1 MSRCINTFLVNVRR
15 LCLVIKCDEP
25 GVPPRKGISAVAA
38 DTAATAASA
47 RSMSSLISLARSGSF
62 RAKSM
67 RRKSKSDTVM
77 GTLVD
82 RSDSSNPAFENE
94 DNPDEQLPTYQSA
107 AERASAFASSGL
119 AMAGGLASSASSE
132 PAATASAAAAAAA
145 NAAKDPTAVAKAA
158 AAAASAAAAAAAS
171 GVSTA
176 GNLASSGLAMAGY
189 ELRSTSNQNESPS
202 EPLPNRNLEEPLRLQ
217 RFAVGQMVY
226 CMRSSGDESI
236 GCVVEY
242 DRQTGL
248 YRVELEDED
257 DAGTCLYKVV
267 SQEALRE
274 SKAVKGKRPSTSGIA
289 PGFNVG
295 DAVYVKRSD
304 GSESIGWIKSFDAV
318 NKTYK
323 VELEKQGSQKFKQA
337 YANMIRAMP
346 PGAGGAAAAPN
357 DMFNFS
363 EPPPPPPPDPTFG
376 FASAPS
382 FGAGFGESFASP
394 PPPPPGGFSQFG
406 DPFSPPPPPPP
417 DSSLI

>member
-1 MSRCINTFLVNVRR
+1 MTCLFGTSVGTVSAHQQKVSSPRGCVCVSRERGSAL
-15 LCLVIKCDEP
+15 
-25 GVPPRKGISAVAA
+25 GAAVAA
-38 DTAATAASA
+38 VTAATAASA

-82 RSDSSNPAFENE
+82 RSDSSNPGFENE

-107 AERASAFASSGL
+107 TDRASALASSGFSSGF
-119 AMAGGLASSASSE
+119 AMAGSLASSASSVA
-132 PAATASAAAAAAA
+132 AATASAAAAAAA
-145 NAAKDPTAVAKAA
+145 IAAKDPAAAAKAA
-158 AAAASAAAAAAAS
+158 AAAAAAAAAS

-176 GNLASSGLAMAGY
+176 GSLASSGLAMAGY
-189 ELRSTSNQNESPS
+189 ELRAVQAESPS
-202 EPLPNRNLEEPLRLQ
+202 APMPNRNLEEPLNLQ
-217 RFAVGQMVY
+217 RYAVGQMVY

-257 DAGTCLYKVV
+257 DSGTCLYKVV

-274 SKAVKGKRPSTSGIA
+274 SKAVKGKRPSTSG
-289 PGFNVG
+289 FNLG

-304 GSESIGWIKSFDAV
+304 GSESIGWIKSYDAA

-337 YANMIRAMP
+337 YANMLRATP
-346 PGAGGAAAAPN
+346 PGAGGAAAAPK

-376 FASAPS
+376 FASSPS

-406 DPFSPPPPPPP
+406 DPFAPPPPPPP